1 MRNYGEYTN
10 KSNAVLIGL
19 GYSNAST
26 QMQMKR
32 NKKGAHFLIMGYLH
46 HNFSNWLKLVIFGII
61 SRADLGFFT
70 GGVKY

>member
-1 MRNYGEYTN
+1 MRNCGEYTN

-32 NKKGAHFLIMGYLH
+32 NKKGAHFLIMGVP
-46 HNFSNWLKLVIFGII
+46 S
-61 SRADLGFFT
+61 T
-70 GGVKY
+70 